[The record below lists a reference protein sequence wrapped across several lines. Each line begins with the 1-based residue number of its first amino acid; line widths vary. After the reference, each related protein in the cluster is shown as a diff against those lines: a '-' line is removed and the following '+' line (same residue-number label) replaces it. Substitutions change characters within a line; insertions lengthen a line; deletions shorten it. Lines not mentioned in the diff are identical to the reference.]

1 MKMRFKLFVTMVAV
15 VTLLMCMAMPIQAAV
30 VDNQIQPQW
39 DNTATLTLVMSFP
52 GDGYAEAT
60 IVGKTG
66 VTKIEAHIFVYRQS
80 GSSWRYVAET
90 HKTINGMY
98 GIVSC
103 QFTPING
110 AYYRAEYTFIVTK
123 GEVEEVICKTQYRTC
138 EQ

>member
-1 MKMRFKLFVTMVAV
+1 MKKSFKIM
-15 VTLLMCMAMPIQAAV
+15 VTLMAVLSLVMCMAMPIQAAV

-39 DNTATLTLVMSFP
+39 DNTATLTLMLEFP

-60 IVGKTG
+60 IMGKTG
-66 VTKIEAHIFVYRQS
+66 VTKIVADVFVYRQS
-80 GSSWRYVAET
+80 GSSWVYVAET

-110 AYYRAEYTFIVTK
+110 AYYRAEYTFTVTK
-123 GEVEEVICKTQYRTC
+123 GGVDEVICKTKYATC